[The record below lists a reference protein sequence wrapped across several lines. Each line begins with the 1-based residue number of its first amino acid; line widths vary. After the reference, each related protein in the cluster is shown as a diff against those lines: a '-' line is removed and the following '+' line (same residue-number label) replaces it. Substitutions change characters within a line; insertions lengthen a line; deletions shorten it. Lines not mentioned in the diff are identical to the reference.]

1 MQLASSW
8 IPGGLISAEP
18 PQALLTFFLFL
29 SLFFFFFS
37 FLLSFILSLSVL
49 LWRTAPGAS
58 AVRML
63 GVETE
68 LQLLATVPAHAPAT
82 ASQDPNLLCDLHPQ
96 LMATPDP

>member
-18 PQALLTFFLFL
+18 PQALLTFFL
-29 SLFFFFFS
+29 SLTGFFS
-37 FLLSFILSLSVL
+37 FLFYFLSFFLYLFCLGGL
-49 LWRTAPGAS
+49 LPGHMEVS
-58 AVRML
+58 RL

-68 LQLLATVPAHAPAT
+68 LQLLATVPAHAPAPAT
-82 ASQDPNLLCDLHPQ
+82 QDPSLLCELHPQ

>member
-18 PQALLTFFLFL
+18 PQALLSFFLFL
-29 SLFFFFFS
+29 SLFFFS
-37 FLLSFILSLSVL
+37 FLFYFLSFFLYLFCFGGPH
-49 LWRTAPGAS
+49 PGHK
-58 AVRML
+58 AVSRL

-68 LQLLATVPAHAPAT
+68 LQLLATVPAHAPAPAT
-82 ASQDPNLLCDLHPQ
+82 QDPNLLCDLHPQ

>member
-18 PQALLTFFLFL
+18 PQALLSFFLFL

-49 LWRTAPGAS
+49 LWRPAPGAS
-58 AVRML
+58 VVRML